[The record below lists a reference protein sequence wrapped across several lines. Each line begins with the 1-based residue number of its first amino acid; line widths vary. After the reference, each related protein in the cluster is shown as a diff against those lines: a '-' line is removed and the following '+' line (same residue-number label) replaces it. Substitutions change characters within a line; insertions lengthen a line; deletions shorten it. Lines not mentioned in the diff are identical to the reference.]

1 MKNAYRAVRTRVAP
15 YAAAPLR
22 FTILPKMHWGSH
34 MNKVVDVLPAWP
46 GAARPAGAGA
56 GRALRA
62 LLAVL
67 LAFLAAPA
75 FAQQQ
80 ANAWVL
86 HNASN
91 QTLSFD
97 TLDPA
102 RGSWKA
108 QQVYPNQDKTFYMS
122 PGVANG
128 KFRIA
133 TTGRGY
139 VEYNVVAGG
148 RYRVVFDRNKG
159 VWDLR
164 SDVAPVNP
172 PPGVAPPAASAYE
185 LRNLSNQTLSFETLD
200 PARGTWRPQTIYP
213 NASKRM
219 VWNSGSNGGK
229 IRIATDGRG
238 YVEYDLRAGVSYDIV
253 WNPNKRV
260 WDVRTA
266 GRF

>member
-1 MKNAYRAVRTRVAP
+1 MFKTVGIV
-15 YAAAPLR
+15 
-22 FTILPKMHWGSH
+22 
-34 MNKVVDVLPAWP
+34 PAW
-46 GAARPAGAGA
+46 
-56 GRALRA
+56 
-62 LLAVL
+62 
-67 LAFLAAPA
+67 LAALVLALVLAPFASPA
-75 FAQQQ
+75 HAQQ
-80 ANAWVL
+80 AGAWVL

-102 RGSWKA
+102 RGTWKA

-122 PGVANG
+122 PGATGG

-164 SDVAPVNP
+164 TDLPPVNP
-172 PPGVAPPAASAYE
+172 PPGMAPPAASAYE
-185 LRNLSNQTLSFETLD
+185 LRNLSNQTISFDTLD
-200 PARGTWRPQTIYP
+200 PARGTWRPQTIMP

-219 VWNSGSNGGK
+219 VWSSGSTGGK

-238 YVEYDLRAGVSYDIV
+238 HVEYDLRAGMRYDIV

-260 WDVRTA
+260 WDVRSA
-266 GRF
+266 GRL